1 MMFPNTIKKI
11 IGYGTALSTVVI
23 LSAIFFFRQFNVPQ
37 DLHPLIIPIAP
48 GTNFE
53 QVTQQLIDSGVV
65 VNPFLFRFLGKQM
78 QYDRYIK
85 SGRFAIQSGWNTV
98 ELIRNLR
105 MGANLPIRITIN
117 QARLVE
123 ELAGQVGAKFYFDS
137 INLTRVLLA
146 DSTLAS
152 LDLDSNTLMSLF
164 IPNTYEMYWNTTPE
178 GFIQRMKKER
188 DHFWNQSDRLKKA
201 KLKGLSPEEVY
212 TMASIVEKETL
223 IFEEKKRM
231 AGVYLNRIEQG
242 IPLQAD
248 PTAVFARRDFE
259 TGRVTY
265 YHTKFDNPYN
275 TYLYT
280 GLPPGP
286 ICMASIASIDAVL
299 NAEDHDY
306 LYFCALGDGSGKHSF
321 ATDLRG
327 HSANVR
333 IYQKNLRKRGLR

>member
-1 MMFPNTIKKI
+1 MFPNTIKKI

-65 VNPFLFRFLGKQM
+65 VNPLLFRFLGKQM

-333 IYQKNLRKRGLR
+333 IYQKNLKKRGLR

>member
-65 VNPFLFRFLGKQM
+65 VNPLLFRFLGKQM

-333 IYQKNLRKRGLR
+333 IYQKNLKKRGLR

>member
-1 MMFPNTIKKI
+1 MAHLNKLKRIV
-11 IGYGTALSTVVI
+11 GYGIAFSMVVL
-23 LSAIFFFRQFNVPQ
+23 LSAIFFFRQFNVPS
-37 DLHPLIIPIAP
+37 DLQPLIISIAP
-48 GTNFE
+48 KTNFE
-53 QVTQQLIDSGVV
+53 QLTQQLIDSGVV
-65 VNPFLFRFLGKQM
+65 ANPLLFEFFGKRM
-78 QYDRYIK
+78 QYNRYIK
-85 SGRFAIQSGWNTV
+85 SGRFAIQPGWNTI

-123 ELAGQVGAKFYFDS
+123 ELAGQVASKFYFDS
-137 INLTRVLLA
+137 TALSQVLFA
-146 DSTLAS
+146 DSTLES

-178 GFIQRMKKER
+178 GFIQRMKKEH
-188 DHFWNQSDRLKKA
+188 DNFWNQSDRLKKA
-201 KLKGLSPEEVY
+201 AQKGLTPEEVY

-223 IFEEKKRM
+223 IYEEKERM
-231 AGVYLNRIEQG
+231 AGVYLNRIKQG
-242 IPLQAD
+242 IPLMAD

-275 TYLYT
+275 TYMYA

-286 ICMASIASIDAVL
+286 ICLTSISSIDAVL
-299 NAEDHDY
+299 NAEEHEY
-306 LYFCALGDGSGKHSF
+306 LYFCALGDGSGQHSF

-327 HSANVR
+327 HGANVR
-333 IYQKNLRKRGLR
+333 IYKNNLRKRGIR

>member
-1 MMFPNTIKKI
+1 MMFPNIIKKI

-65 VNPFLFRFLGKQM
+65 VNPLLFRFLGKQM

-333 IYQKNLRKRGLR
+333 IYQKNLKERGLR

>member
-1 MMFPNTIKKI
+1 MALSHTLKKI
-11 IGYGTALSTVVI
+11 VGYGVLLSLAI
-23 LSAIFFFRQFNVPQ
+23 IIASIFFFRQFNVPQ
-37 DLHPLIIPIAP
+37 NLNPLVISIAP
-48 GTNFE
+48 GTDFE
-53 QVTQQLIDSGVV
+53 QVTQRLIDSGVV
-65 VNPFLFRFLGKQM
+65 VNPLLFRFLGKQM

-85 SGRFAIQSGWNTV
+85 SGRFAIQGGWNTV

-117 QARLVE
+117 QARLAE
-123 ELAGQVGAKFYFDS
+123 ELAGQVASKFYFDS
-137 INLTRVLLA
+137 IDLTRVLFA

-152 LDLDSNTLMSLF
+152 LGLDSNTLMSLF

-178 GFIQRMKKER
+178 GFIQRMKKEH
-188 DHFWNQSDRLKKA
+188 DNFWNLSNRLEKA
-201 KLKGLSPEEVY
+201 ELKGLSPEEVY

-275 TYLYT
+275 TYLYA

-299 NAEDHDY
+299 DAEDHEY

-321 ATDLRG
+321 ATDLREHG
-327 HSANVR
+327 KNVR

>member
-1 MMFPNTIKKI
+1 MFPNTIKKI